1 MALMDGV
8 EYGLARHE
16 DVAGL
21 SGLEILRAMIARTLP
36 APTIC
41 EGMNFLLTE
50 VEEGR
55 AVFTGETRRNLL
67 NPLGTV
73 HGGWALTLIDS
84 ATGCAAMS
92 LLPAGVSYT
101 TVETKANFVRP
112 IMADTGMVRCEARC
126 LARGRTI
133 ITAEAKLVDAAG
145 KLLAHGGST
154 MLVLRHEKRQDDKR

>member
-1 MALMDGV
+1 MDGV
-8 EYGLARHE
+8 QFGLARRE
-16 DVAGL
+16 DIAGL
-21 SGLEILRAMIARTLP
+21 TGLEILQAIIGRKLP
-36 APTIC
+36 APT
-41 EGMNFLLTE
+41 MSKTTHFLLTE
-50 VEEGR
+50 VSEGR
-55 AVFTGETRRNLL
+55 AVFTGETAGDIL
-67 NPLGTV
+67 NPHGTV

-112 IMADTGMVRCEARC
+112 IMADTGLVRCEAVC

-133 ITAEAKLVDAAG
+133 ITAEASLTDSSG

-154 MLVLRHEKRQDDKR
+154 LLVLQRDKR

>member
-1 MALMDGV
+1 MLLMDGV

-21 SGLEILRAMIARTLP
+21 TGLEILRAMIAGRLP

-41 EGMNFLLTE
+41 QGMTFLLTE
-50 VEEGR
+50 ADEGR
-55 AVFTGETRRNLL
+55 VVFVGQTGRTIL

-73 HGGWALTLIDS
+73 HGGWALTLVDS

-112 IMADTGMVRCEARC
+112 IMADTGLVRCEARC

-133 ITAEAKLVDAAG
+133 ITAEATVTDVG
-145 KLLAHGGST
+145 GRLLAHGGST
-154 MLVLRHEKRQDDKR
+154 MMVLRHEKR

>member
-8 EYGLARHE
+8 QYGLARHD

-21 SGLEILRAMIARTLP
+21 SGLDILKGMIAGRFP

-41 EGMNFLLTE
+41 QGMTFLLSE

-55 AVFTGETRRNLL
+55 AVFTGETSRNLL

-112 IMADTGMVRCEARC
+112 IMADTGLVRCEAKC

-133 ITAEAKLVDAAG
+133 ITAEATLIDASG

-154 MLVLRHEKRQDDKR
+154 LMVLRHEKR